1 MLGLVM
7 INRHTKFEV
16 FTITCNEDM
25 KGNAKICKNSHFEPP
40 FGGFGVNA
48 QGSFMARW
56 KAYCRLS
63 ISDN

>member
-25 KGNAKICKNSHFEPP
+25 KGNAKCYNSRFEPP
-40 FGGFGVNA
+40 FEGLGGITPMVHL
-48 QGSFMARW
+48 W
-56 KAYCRLS
+56 LE
-63 ISDN
+63 